1 MEVPQKTKYITTLWS
16 SNPLLSTQVDKIFIQ
31 RDKCSCIHSSSLC
44 LLDGAFNLFIFSI
57 IMDKYVFI
65 ASLLIAL
72 DCYCGSFF
80 PLLSLSSLDLQTISS
95 VVFGLLF
102 LPYVCVYYSF
112 WFVVPIRFG
121 YNHICVYRIVW
132 GCSFLFSKAF
142 SMFCACLPLFPCLL
156 AVIPYLSMGDIL
168 SLNIFVFTSEF
179 SHLKFSCF

>member
-1 MEVPQKTKYITTLWS
+1 MIT
-16 SNPLLSTQVDKIFIQ
+16 IY
-31 RDKCSCIHSSSLC
+31 IHSATLC
-44 LLDGAFNLFIFSI
+44 FLVGAFIPFT
-57 IMDKYVFI
+57 
-65 ASLLIAL
+65 LLICKFFFAIL
-72 DCYCGSFF
+72 LVVWDLFLLVFFFFTFSLVLFFCG
-80 PLLSLSSLDLQTISS
+80 LMTISS